1 MPKVTIHKSGQR
13 YEEDVKDGANLVVLA
28 GTRKFPYPHLSNGCG
43 MGKCAKC
50 ACRVLAGAEALPEP
64 NWKEKKQLGE
74 RLAQGFRLTCQLWI
88 QQDIELLQEEAA
100 VVAPAPAPAL
110 QEKDDK
116 ACTSS

>member
-28 GTRKFPYPHLSNGCG
+28 GTRKFPYPHLSYGCG

-50 ACRVLAGAEALPEP
+50 ACRVLAGAESLPEP
-64 NWKEKKQLGE
+64 NWKEKKQLGD
-74 RLAQGFRLTCQLWI
+74 RLTLGFRLTCQLWI
-88 QQDIELLQEEAA
+88 QQDIELLQEDA
-100 VVAPAPAPAL
+100 VAETPAPAL